1 MPREGTGF
9 REVGVG
15 SGIGEPGKEAFR
27 SREGGGHREAA
38 GVRVVER
45 LQGGEA

>member
-1 MPREGTGF
+1 MPREGADV

-15 SGIGEPGKEAFR
+15 SGIVEPGKEAFQ

-45 LQGGEA
+45 LRGR